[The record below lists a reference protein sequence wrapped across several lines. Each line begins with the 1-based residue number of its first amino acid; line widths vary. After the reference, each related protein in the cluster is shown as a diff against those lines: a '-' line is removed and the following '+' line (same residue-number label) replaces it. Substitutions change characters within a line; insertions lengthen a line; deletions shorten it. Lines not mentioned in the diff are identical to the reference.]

1 MRSKIFSED
10 RFVLP
15 LARMNKSPLGIFK
28 IIAVAAAVIAALPAF
43 SQAPKYSNEFLS
55 IGVGARGL
63 GMSGAQV
70 ASVNDVT
77 AGYWNP
83 VGLLGIRDKFQVGI
97 MHAEYFAGIAKYDY
111 GAFAKPIDST
121 SAIGLSVIRFG
132 VDDIPNTTLL
142 IDADGNIDYD
152 RITSFSAADYGFL
165 LSYAKKTGVKGLSIG
180 ANLKVIH
187 RIVGDFAKAWGFG
200 IDVAAN
206 YHHKGWRFA
215 AVARDLTSTFNAW
228 SFTLDETT
236 VEVFEATGNE
246 IPQNGLE
253 LTMPRLILGVARDF
267 QLGDRFS
274 LLGEVNLVNTF
285 DGRRNVVVSADPIS
299 IEPVVGLEA
308 SYSKIVF
315 LRAGVGN
322 IQRHLNEVNTQ
333 EWGFQPNLGV
343 GVKIKSLS
351 IDYAYSNIGN
361 VSQALHSHVFSLRLD
376 I

>member
-1 MRSKIFSED
+1 MFNIRIAFIKIS
-10 RFVLP
+10 L
-15 LARMNKSPLGIFK
+15 LTILM
-28 IIAVAAAVIAALPAF
+28 AAAVEVWA
-43 SQAPKYSNEFLS
+43 QAPKYSNEFLA

-70 ASVNDVT
+70 ASVSDVT

-83 VGLLGIRDKFQVGI
+83 VGLLGIKDKFQVGA

-111 GAFAKPIDST
+111 GGFAKPIDST
-121 SAIGLSVIRFG
+121 SVIGLSVIRFG
-132 VDDIPNTTLL
+132 VDDIPNTTQL

-165 LSYAKKTGVKGLSIG
+165 VSYAKKTNIKGLSIG
-180 ANLKVIH
+180 GNLKVIH
-187 RIVGDFAKAWGFG
+187 RLVGDFAKAWGFG
-200 IDVAAN
+200 LDFAAN
-206 YHHKGWRFA
+206 YHLKDWRFS
-215 AVARDLTSTFNAW
+215 AVARDVTSTFNAW

-253 LTMPRLILGVARDF
+253 LTLPRLILGVARDF
-267 QLGDRFS
+267 NISNKFS
-274 LLGEVNLVNTF
+274 LLGEINLVNTF
-285 DGRRNVVVSADPIS
+285 DGRRNVVISADPIS

-308 SYSKIVF
+308 SYAKIVF

-322 IQRHLNEVNTQ
+322 IQRHLNELNSE

-351 IDYAYSNIGN
+351 IDYAFSDVGN
-361 VSQALHSHVFSLRLD
+361 QSQAPYSHVFSLRLD

>member
-1 MRSKIFSED
+1 MLGA
-10 RFVLP
+10 FVT
-15 LARMNKSPLGIFK
+15 LGIQGLH
-28 IIAVAAAVIAALPAF
+28 A
-43 SQAPKYSNEFLS
+43 QAPKYSNEFLA

-70 ASVNDVT
+70 ASVQDVT

-83 VGLLGIRDKFQVGI
+83 VGLLGIDDKFQVGA
-97 MHAEYFAGIAKYDY
+97 MHAEYFAGIAKFDY

-132 VDDIPNTTLL
+132 VDDIPNTTDL

-165 LSYAKKTGVKGLSIG
+165 FSYAKKTGIKGLSVG
-180 ANLKVIH
+180 GNLKVIH
-187 RIVGDFAKAWGFG
+187 RLVGDFAKAWGFG
-200 IDVAAN
+200 LDVAAN
-206 YHHKGWRFA
+206 YHHKGWMFS

-246 IPQNGLE
+246 IPDNGLE
-253 LTMPRLILGVARDF
+253 LTLPRLILGVARDF
-267 QLGDRFS
+267 KIGEKVS
-274 LLGEVNLVNTF
+274 ILGEIDLVSTF
-285 DGRRNVVVSADPIS
+285 DGRRNVVISAEPIS

-308 SYSKIVF
+308 SYAKIVF

-322 IQRHLNEVNTQ
+322 IQRYLNEFNTE
-333 EWGFQPNLGV
+333 EWGFQPNMGL

-351 IDYAYSNIGN
+351 VDYALTNIGN
-361 VSQALHSHVFSLRLD
+361 ASQALNSHVFSLRLD

>member
-1 MRSKIFSED
+1 MSKWILALTMA
-10 RFVLP
+10 VLSMQSW
-15 LARMNKSPLGIFK
+15 A
-28 IIAVAAAVIAALPAF
+28 
-43 SQAPKYSNEFLS
+43 QAPKYSNEFLA

-70 ASVNDVT
+70 ASVSDVT

-83 VGLLGIRDKFQVGI
+83 VGLLGIQDKFQVTA

-111 GAFAKPIDST
+111 GAFAKPIDS
-121 SAIGLSVIRFG
+121 SSVIGLSVIRFG

-152 RITSFSAADYGFL
+152 RITSFSAADYAFIF
-165 LSYAKKTGVKGLSIG
+165 SYAKKTGIKGLSIG
-180 ANLKVIH
+180 GNVKVIH
-187 RIVGDFAKAWGFG
+187 RLVGDFAKAWGFG
-200 IDVAAN
+200 LDVAAN
-206 YHHKGWRFA
+206 YHHKGWMFS

-253 LTMPRLILGVARDF
+253 LTLPRLIIGVARDF
-267 QLGDRFS
+267 QLSEKFS

-285 DGRRNVVVSADPIS
+285 DGRRNVVISADPIS

-308 SYSKIVF
+308 SYAKIVF

-322 IQRHLNEVNTQ
+322 IQRHLNELNTE
-333 EWGFQPNLGV
+333 EWGFQPNMGV

-351 IDYAYSNIGN
+351 IDYALTDIGN
-361 VSQALHSHVFSLRLD
+361 TSQALYSHVFSLRLD

>member
-1 MRSKIFSED
+1 MFNIRIAFIKIS
-10 RFVLP
+10 L
-15 LARMNKSPLGIFK
+15 LTILM
-28 IIAVAAAVIAALPAF
+28 AAAVEVWA
-43 SQAPKYSNEFLS
+43 QAPKYSNEFLA

-70 ASVNDVT
+70 ASVSDVT

-83 VGLLGIRDKFQVGI
+83 VGLLGIKDKFQVGA

-111 GAFAKPIDST
+111 GGFAKPIDST
-121 SAIGLSVIRFG
+121 SVIGLSVIRFG
-132 VDDIPNTTLL
+132 VDDIPNTTQL

-165 LSYAKKTGVKGLSIG
+165 VSYAKKTNIKGLSIG
-180 ANLKVIH
+180 GNLKVIH
-187 RIVGDFAKAWGFG
+187 RLVGDFAKAWGFG
-200 IDVAAN
+200 LDFAAN
-206 YHHKGWRFA
+206 YQLKDWRFS
-215 AVARDLTSTFNAW
+215 AVARDVTSTFNAW

-253 LTMPRLILGVARDF
+253 LTLPRLILGVARDF
-267 QLGDRFS
+267 NISNKFS
-274 LLGEVNLVNTF
+274 LLGEINLVNTF
-285 DGRRNVVVSADPIS
+285 DGRRNVVISADPIS

-308 SYSKIVF
+308 SYAKIVF

-322 IQRHLNEVNTQ
+322 IQRHLNELNSE

-351 IDYAYSNIGN
+351 IDYAFSDVGN
-361 VSQALHSHVFSLRLD
+361 QSQAPYSHVFSLRLD

>member
-1 MRSKIFSED
+1 MSKWILALTMA
-10 RFVLP
+10 VLSVQSW
-15 LARMNKSPLGIFK
+15 A
-28 IIAVAAAVIAALPAF
+28 
-43 SQAPKYSNEFLS
+43 QAPKYSNEFLA

-70 ASVNDVT
+70 ASVSDVT

-83 VGLLGIRDKFQVGI
+83 VGLLGIQDKFQVAA

-111 GAFAKPIDST
+111 GAFAKPIDS
-121 SAIGLSVIRFG
+121 SSVIGLSVIRFG

-152 RITSFSAADYGFL
+152 RITSFSAADYAFIF
-165 LSYAKKTGVKGLSIG
+165 SYAKKTGIKGLSIG
-180 ANLKVIH
+180 GNVKVIH
-187 RIVGDFAKAWGFG
+187 RLVGDFAKAWGFG
-200 IDVAAN
+200 LDVAAN
-206 YHHKGWRFA
+206 YHHKGWMFS

-253 LTMPRLILGVARDF
+253 LTLPRLIIGVARDF
-267 QLGDRFS
+267 QLSEKFS

-285 DGRRNVVVSADPIS
+285 DGRRNVVISADPIS

-308 SYSKIVF
+308 SYAKIVF

-322 IQRHLNEVNTQ
+322 IQRHLNELNTE
-333 EWGFQPNLGV
+333 EWGFQPNMGV

-351 IDYAYSNIGN
+351 IDYALTDIGN
-361 VSQALHSHVFSLRLD
+361 TSQALYSHVFSLRLD

>member
-1 MRSKIFSED
+1 MSKWILALTMA
-10 RFVLP
+10 VLSMQSW
-15 LARMNKSPLGIFK
+15 A
-28 IIAVAAAVIAALPAF
+28 
-43 SQAPKYSNEFLS
+43 QAPKYSNEFLA

-70 ASVNDVT
+70 ASVSDVT

-83 VGLLGIRDKFQVGI
+83 VGLLGIQDKFQVTA

-111 GAFAKPIDST
+111 GAFAKPIDS
-121 SAIGLSVIRFG
+121 SSVIGLSVIRFG

-152 RITSFSAADYGFL
+152 RITSFSAADYAFIF
-165 LSYAKKTGVKGLSIG
+165 SYAKKTGIKGLSIG
-180 ANLKVIH
+180 GNVKVIH
-187 RIVGDFAKAWGFG
+187 RLVGDFAKAWGFG
-200 IDVAAN
+200 LDVAAN
-206 YHHKGWRFA
+206 YHHKGWMFS

-253 LTMPRLILGVARDF
+253 LTLPRLIIGVARDF
-267 QLGDRFS
+267 QLSEKFS

-285 DGRRNVVVSADPIS
+285 DGQRNVVISADPIS

-308 SYSKIVF
+308 SYAKIVF

-322 IQRHLNEVNTQ
+322 IQRHLNELNTE
-333 EWGFQPNLGV
+333 EWGFQPNMGV

-351 IDYAYSNIGN
+351 IDYALTDIGN
-361 VSQALHSHVFSLRLD
+361 TSQALYSHVFSLRLD

>member
-1 MRSKIFSED
+1 MSKWILALTMT
-10 RFVLP
+10 VLSMQSW
-15 LARMNKSPLGIFK
+15 A
-28 IIAVAAAVIAALPAF
+28 
-43 SQAPKYSNEFLS
+43 QAPKYSNEFLA

-70 ASVNDVT
+70 ASVSDVT

-83 VGLLGIRDKFQVGI
+83 VGLLGIQDKFQVTA

-111 GAFAKPIDST
+111 GAFAKPIDS
-121 SAIGLSVIRFG
+121 SSVIGLSVIRFG

-152 RITSFSAADYGFL
+152 RITSFSAADYAFIF
-165 LSYAKKTGVKGLSIG
+165 SYAKKTGIKGLSIG
-180 ANLKVIH
+180 GNVKVIH
-187 RIVGDFAKAWGFG
+187 RLVGDFAKAWGFG
-200 IDVAAN
+200 LDVAAN
-206 YHHKGWRFA
+206 YHHKGWMFS

-253 LTMPRLILGVARDF
+253 LTLPRLIIGVARDF
-267 QLGDRFS
+267 QLSEKFS

-285 DGRRNVVVSADPIS
+285 DGRRNVVISADPIS

-308 SYSKIVF
+308 SYAKIVF

-322 IQRHLNEVNTQ
+322 IQRHLNELNTE
-333 EWGFQPNLGV
+333 EWGFQPNMGV

-351 IDYAYSNIGN
+351 IDYALTDIGN
-361 VSQALHSHVFSLRLD
+361 TSQALYSHVFSLRLD

>member
-1 MRSKIFSED
+1 MLRWIVVCFA
-10 RFVLP
+10 L
-15 LARMNKSPLGIFK
+15 
-28 IIAVAAAVIAALPAF
+28 AVALESSA
-43 SQAPKYSNEFLS
+43 QAPKYSNEFLA
-55 IGVGARGL
+55 IGVGARGMA
-63 GMSGAQV
+63 MSGAQV

-83 VGLLGIRDKFQVGI
+83 VGLLGITDKFQVGA

-121 SAIGLSVIRFG
+121 SAIGVSLIRFG

-152 RITSFSAADYGFL
+152 RITSFSAADYGFIV
-165 LSYAKKTGVKGLSIG
+165 SYAKKTSVPGLSIG
-180 ANLKVIH
+180 GNVKVIH

-200 IDVAAN
+200 LDVAAN
-206 YHHKGWRFA
+206 YRKKGWMFS
-215 AVARDLTSTFNAW
+215 AVARDVTSTFNAW

-236 VEVFEATGNE
+236 IEVFKATDNE

-253 LTMPRLILGVARDF
+253 LTLPRLILGVAREFNFTDK
-267 QLGDRFS
+267 FS

-299 IEPVVGLEA
+299 IEPVIGLEA
-308 SYSKIVF
+308 GYAKIVF

-322 IQRHLNEVNTQ
+322 IQQHLNELNTQ
-333 EWGFQPNLGV
+333 EWGFQPNMGV

-351 IDYAYSNIGN
+351 IDYALTNIGN
-361 VSQALHSHVFSLRLD
+361 TGEALYSHVFSLRLD

>member
-1 MRSKIFSED
+1 MINNPPALSKWILALTMA
-10 RFVLP
+10 VLSMQSW
-15 LARMNKSPLGIFK
+15 A
-28 IIAVAAAVIAALPAF
+28 
-43 SQAPKYSNEFLS
+43 QAPKYSNEFLA

-70 ASVNDVT
+70 ASVSDVT

-83 VGLLGIRDKFQVGI
+83 VGLLGIQDKFQVTA

-111 GAFAKPIDST
+111 GAFAKPIDS
-121 SAIGLSVIRFG
+121 SSVIGLSVIRFG

-152 RITSFSAADYGFL
+152 RITSFSAADYAFIF
-165 LSYAKKTGVKGLSIG
+165 SYAKKTGIKGLSIG
-180 ANLKVIH
+180 GNVKVIH
-187 RIVGDFAKAWGFG
+187 RLVGDFAKAWGFG
-200 IDVAAN
+200 LDVAAN
-206 YHHKGWRFA
+206 YHHKGWMFS

-253 LTMPRLILGVARDF
+253 LTLPRLIIGVARDF
-267 QLGDRFS
+267 QLSEKFS

-285 DGRRNVVVSADPIS
+285 DGQRNVVISADPIS

-308 SYSKIVF
+308 SYAKIVF

-322 IQRHLNEVNTQ
+322 IQRHLNELNTE
-333 EWGFQPNLGV
+333 EWGFQPNMGV

-351 IDYAYSNIGN
+351 IDYALTDIGN
-361 VSQALHSHVFSLRLD
+361 TSQALYSHVFSLRLD

>member
-1 MRSKIFSED
+1 MFNIRKVFIKIS
-10 RFVLP
+10 VLGV
-15 LARMNKSPLGIFK
+15 LFGT
-28 IIAVAAAVIAALPAF
+28 AVEVWA
-43 SQAPKYSNEFLS
+43 QAPKYSNEFLA

-83 VGLLGIRDKFQVGI
+83 VGLLGIKDKFQVGA

-121 SAIGLSVIRFG
+121 SVIGLSVIRFG
-132 VDDIPNTTLL
+132 VDDIPNTTQL

-165 LSYAKKTGVKGLSIG
+165 VSYAKKTNIKGLSIG
-180 ANLKVIH
+180 GNLKVIH
-187 RIVGDFAKAWGFG
+187 RLVGDFAKAWGFG
-200 IDVAAN
+200 LDFAAN
-206 YHHKGWRFA
+206 YQHKGWRFS
-215 AVARDLTSTFNAW
+215 AVARDVTSTFNAW
-228 SFTLDETT
+228 SFTLDEST

-253 LTMPRLILGVARDF
+253 LTLPRLIIGVARDF
-267 QLGDRFS
+267 NFSDKFS
-274 LLGEVNLVNTF
+274 LLGEINLVNTF
-285 DGRRNVVVSADPIS
+285 DGQRNVVVSADPIS

-308 SYSKIVF
+308 SYAKIVF

-322 IQRHLNEVNTQ
+322 IQRHLNEFNSE

-351 IDYAYSNIGN
+351 IDYAYSNVGN
-361 VSQALHSHVFSLRLD
+361 TSEALYSHVFSLRLD

>member
-1 MRSKIFSED
+1 MC
-10 RFVLP
+10 RFP
-15 LARMNKSPLGIFK
+15 LVILKLM
-28 IIAVAAAVIAALPAF
+28 AVVVTVIAAVPAY

-63 GMSGAQV
+63 AMSGAQV
-70 ASVNDVT
+70 ASVRDVT

-83 VGLLGIRDKFQVGI
+83 VGLLGIRDKFQVGA

-132 VDDIPNTTLL
+132 VDDIPNTTEL
-142 IDADGNIDYD
+142 IDADGNIHYD
-152 RITSFSAADYGFL
+152 RITSFSAADYGFI

-180 ANLKVIH
+180 GNLKVIH

-200 IDVAAN
+200 VDVAAN
-206 YHHKGWRFA
+206 YHHKGWMFS

-228 SFTLDETT
+228 SFTLNETT
-236 VEVFEATGNE
+236 VEVFESTGNE

-267 QLGDRFS
+267 QLGDRIS

-308 SYSKIVF
+308 SYLKIVF

-322 IQRHLNEVNTQ
+322 IQRHLNEVNTE
-333 EWGFQPNLGV
+333 EWGFQPNMGV

-351 IDYAYSNIGN
+351 IDYALTDIGN
-361 VSQALHSHVFSLRLD
+361 ASQALYSHVFSLRLD

>member
-1 MRSKIFSED
+1 MSKWILALTMT
-10 RFVLP
+10 VLSMQSW
-15 LARMNKSPLGIFK
+15 A
-28 IIAVAAAVIAALPAF
+28 
-43 SQAPKYSNEFLS
+43 QAPKYSNEFLA

-70 ASVNDVT
+70 ASVSDVT

-83 VGLLGIRDKFQVGI
+83 VGLLGIQDKFQVTA

-111 GAFAKPIDST
+111 GAFAKPIDS
-121 SAIGLSVIRFG
+121 SSVIGLSVIRFG

-152 RITSFSAADYGFL
+152 RITSFSAADYAFIF
-165 LSYAKKTGVKGLSIG
+165 SYAKKTGIKGLSIG
-180 ANLKVIH
+180 GNVKVIH
-187 RIVGDFAKAWGFG
+187 RLVGDFAKAWGFG
-200 IDVAAN
+200 LDVAAN
-206 YHHKGWRFA
+206 YHHKGWMFS

-253 LTMPRLILGVARDF
+253 LTLPRLTIGVARDF
-267 QLGDRFS
+267 QLSEKFS

-285 DGRRNVVVSADPIS
+285 DGRRNVVISADPIS

-308 SYSKIVF
+308 SYAKIVF

-322 IQRHLNEVNTQ
+322 IQQHLNELNTE
-333 EWGFQPNLGV
+333 EWGFQPNMGV

-351 IDYAYSNIGN
+351 IDYALTDIGN
-361 VSQALHSHVFSLRLD
+361 TSQALYSHVFSLRLD